1 VLVVEP
7 DALTAGFIVG
17 RLLDAGYQV
26 SAVST
31 GRDALDRCAVEDP
44 SVVIAELCLA
54 DLDGIEVCRGVRAL
68 CSAAFVVVTADTAEQ
83 RKVDALD
90 AGADDYITKPFSAPE
105 LLARIRV
112 AIRHRDAVVAPD
124 PYVRIQVG
132 SLIIDTADRVATMAG
147 QPLKLTPKEF
157 EFLELLARQPGTLVS
172 QKAILGRVWGPQ
184 AIRRSEYLRVYANQL
199 RKKLGADP
207 SGPHLVTEPRLG
219 YRLVAQ
225 G

>member
-1 VLVVEP
+1 MSIAGAERVMVVEP
-7 DALTAGFIVG
+7 DSMTAGFIVG

-44 SVVIAELCLA
+44 SVVIAELCLS

-90 AGADDYITKPFSAPE
+90 AGADDYVTKPYSAPE

-124 PYVRIQVG
+124 PYARIQVG
-132 SLIIDTADRVATMAG
+132 NLIIDTADRVATMAG
-147 QPLKLTPKEF
+147 
-157 EFLELLARQPGTLVS
+157 
-172 QKAILGRVWGPQ
+172 
-184 AIRRSEYLRVYANQL
+184 
-199 RKKLGADP
+199 
-207 SGPHLVTEPRLG
+207 
-219 YRLVAQ
+219 
-225 G
+225 